1 MLDDLY
7 RELIMDHYKRPRNR
21 GERAGANVSIALNN
35 PLCGDE
41 IELHLDVEDERV
53 KGVRWGGRGCSISQA
68 SASMM
73 SEAVKGLSVED
84 ALKLA
89 ENFKRMMRSEELPHP
104 EVAMGDLEALQGV
117 AKFPVRIKCALLA
130 WEALRKGIV
139 DRDGGD
145 SPVDL

>member
-7 RELIMDHYKRPRNR
+7 RELIMDHYKRPRNQ
-21 GERAGANVSIALNN
+21 GNMEAPSVEMALNN

-41 IELHLDVEDERV
+41 LTLYLSLEGDVV
-53 KGVRWGGRGCSISQA
+53 KDVLWEGRGCSISQA

-73 SEAVKGLSVED
+73 SEAVKDMDEED
-84 ALKLA
+84 IMKLV
-89 ENFKRMMRSEELPHP
+89 ENFKGMMRSEGQPHDDI
-104 EVAMGDLEALQGV
+104 AMGDLEALQGV

-130 WEALRKGIV
+130 WEALRKGLA
-139 DRDGGD
+139 DRHGGD

>member
-21 GERAGANVSIALNN
+21 GELADASVSIALNN

-41 IELHLDVEDERV
+41 IELHLDVDDDRV
-53 KGVRWGGRGCSISQA
+53 AAVRWSGQGCSISQA

-73 SEAVKGLSVED
+73 TEAVKGMPIDDV
-84 ALKLA
+84 LKLVD
-89 ENFKRMMRSEELPHP
+89 NFKGMMRSEGHPHP
-104 EVAMGDLEALQGV
+104 EIEMGDLEALQGV
-117 AKFPVRIKCALLA
+117 ANFPVRIKCALLA

>member
-21 GERAGANVSIALNN
+21 GKMESPSVEMALNN

-41 IELHLDVEDERV
+41 ITLQLMLEGDVV
-53 KGVRWGGRGCSISQA
+53 KDVLWEGQGCSISQA

-73 SEAVKGLSVED
+73 SEAVKNMSEED
-84 ALKLA
+84 AFKLVD
-89 ENFKRMMRSEELPHP
+89 NFKGMMRSEGQPHP
-104 EVAMGDLEALQGV
+104 DVQMGDLEALQGV

-130 WEALRKGIV
+130 WEALRKGLA
-139 DRDGGD
+139 DRHGGD